1 MTTPIKIGTITI
13 RAFMLSLVMCLAL
26 FSANGQ
32 SKTAETATTI
42 EKKGRTITIS
52 GTVKTFTRGKDGY
65 MADVLTD
72 NNVVYDVM
80 VASINLSEPDKFLSC
95 KVGDKVRFKGV
106 LSGTSDKRSL
116 KVTEII
122 SVGIMDTR
130 LFITAS
136 GFRGIYVGD
145 AIEKLGDFV
154 KKTTMKTGEG
164 SFDIYQIKDFENK
177 PAGYFMPDPQNKLVV
192 GDITVETP
200 KAQTEK
206 RIKLGDTFKDL
217 LKAFPDIEVH
227 GSEIESRTY
236 ATDNFNNLS
245 YRLNVANATY
255 NVDKAKIPATAKITE
270 IVINRFVQKASALA
284 AEYAEMKANDPYTCW
299 QTSGALNLHSEPN
312 SDSKVEGKHYA
323 GQTLNVLETKMIND
337 QLWVKVTY
345 NATIK
350 GGYEDRF
357 TEGWFAKSG
366 EPTGWIGGDEIPL
379 IRYK

>member
-13 RAFMLSLVMCLAL
+13 KTVLLSLVISLTL
-26 FSANGQ
+26 SSSNGQ
-32 SKTAETATTI
+32 SNTAETATTT
-42 EKKGRTITIS
+42 EKKSQSMTIS
-52 GTVKTFTRGKDGY
+52 GTVKKFTRGKDGY
-65 MADVLTD
+65 MADVQTD
-72 NNVVYDVM
+72 NKGVYDCM
-80 VASINLSEPDKFLSC
+80 VTSINLSEPDKFLSC

-106 LSGTSDKRSL
+106 PSGSGNKKRL
-116 KVTEII
+116 TVTEII

-130 LFITAS
+130 LFISAI

-227 GSEIESRTY
+227 GSESESRTY
-236 ATDNFNNLS
+236 ATTDNLS
-245 YRLNVANATY
+245 FRLNVANTKY
-255 NVDKAKIPATAKITE
+255 DLDKAKIPATAKITE
-270 IVINRFVQKASALA
+270 IVIKRFVQQASVLA
-284 AEYAEMKANDPYTCW
+284 AEYAEMKANAPYTCW
-299 QTSGALNLHSEPN
+299 QTSGVLNLHAQPS
-312 SDSKVEGKHYA
+312 SDSKVEGKHFA
-323 GQTLNVLETKMIND
+323 GQTLNVLETKLIND

-366 EPTGWIGGDEIPL
+366 EPKVGL
-379 IRYK
+379 AVRKYL